1 MIEVPAA
8 ALVIPAFLRHFDFVS
23 VGTNDLIQYTLAI
36 DRADEAVSHLYNPWH
51 PAVLQLLARAIAQ
64 ARRAGKDVSVCGEMA
79 GDPAFTELL
88 LAMGL
93 RAFSMHP
100 SQIAAIKQ
108 QIIRTDAQY
117 WASRLE
123 CVLDADD
130 PERACLIERMSM
142 APPTSARSHPP
153 EQKVFTRS

>member
-1 MIEVPAA
+1 
-8 ALVIPAFLRHFDFVS
+8 
-23 VGTNDLIQYTLAI
+23 
-36 DRADEAVSHLYNPWH
+36 
-51 PAVLQLLARAIAQ
+51 
-64 ARRAGKDVSVCGEMA
+64 MA

-108 QIIRTDAQY
+108 QIIRADARL
-117 WASRLE
+117 WASRLQ

-130 PERACLIERMSM
+130 PERACLIERMAM
-142 APPTSARSHPP
+142 VPTLLHPVHP
-153 EQKVFTRS
+153 VETEAFTRG